1 MNSDYVVEVKD
12 LVVKFGDFYAVKNV
26 SFSVRAGE
34 IFGFLG
40 ANGAGKTTTIRV
52 LCGLHVPTSGK
63 VYIDREAVV
72 EGNERLIKNKVG
84 YMSQRFTLYPDL
96 TVQENLD
103 FAASL
108 REIPDD
114 IYLERRK
121 QLLDFIEFKQK
132 LSAMVSSLPGG
143 IKQEIALVASMLHD
157 PKIIFLDEPTAG
169 VAPIARA
176 RFWKLIRRLAE
187 EGKTIFVTTH
197 YMDEAENCERIALMR
212 TGELIALDSPANLKL
227 KSYDRTIYLIKV
239 ASRKD
244 YAKLVPIS
252 KKFSLWEAY
261 GRHFHGIV
269 DDAYPEKKVVAEVA
283 KICHIEPVEP
293 SLEDVFIKMVN
304 EGGGSE

>member
-1 MNSDYVVEVKD
+1 MGEYVVEVKD
-12 LVVKFGDFYAVKNV
+12 LVVKFGDFYAVKHV
-26 SFSVRAGE
+26 SFAVRAGE

-52 LCGLHVPTSGK
+52 LCGLHVPTSGD
-63 VYIDREAVV
+63 VQIDGEPVV
-72 EGNERLIKNKVG
+72 AGSEQLIKGKVG

-96 TVQENLD
+96 TVKENLD

-108 REIPDD
+108 RRIPDEV
-114 IYLERRK
+114 YHERRK
-121 QLLDFIEFKQK
+121 QLLDFIEFDQK
-132 LSAMVSSLPGG
+132 PNAIVASLPGG

-169 VAPIARA
+169 VAPMARA
-176 RFWKLIRRLAE
+176 RFWELIRRLSD

-212 TGELIALDSPANLKL
+212 SGELIALDSPSNLKRN
-227 KSYDRTIYLIKV
+227 SYDRTIYLIKIND
-239 ASRKD
+239 RDD
-244 YAKLVPIS
+244 YTKLKAVS

-269 DDAYPEKKVVAEVA
+269 DDRYLEQQVVAEVA
-283 KICHIEPVEP
+283 KICHIEPVQP
-293 SLEDVFIKMVN
+293 SLEDVFIKLV
-304 EGGGSE
+304 EGDNR